1 MGSPILTTNSTLM
14 CPHGGSVNLKT
25 SNVDMKIQDAPA
37 LLVTDIHT
45 VTGCPFMIGNTSS
58 PCVTIRWSVG
68 ATQTN
73 VHGTAVLLKN
83 SVGLC
88 YSAAQAP
95 QGKPTISQVQSDAL
109 GL

>member
-1 MGSPILTTNSTLM
+1 MGAAILTTNSTLM
-14 CPHGGSVNLKT
+14 CPHGGSVNLQT
-25 SNVDMKIQDAPA
+25 SNVDVKIQDAPA
-37 LLVTDIHT
+37 LLVTDIHS
-45 VTGCPFMIGNTSS
+45 VAGCPFMIGSTSS
-58 PCVTIRWSVG
+58 PCVTVRWSVG

-73 VHGTAVLLKN
+73 VHGIAVLLQN

-95 QGKPTISQVQSDAL
+95 QGPPTISQVQSVAL